1 MSARSTVRRPLPTSP
16 FQATAAPAVE
26 KFSIDDRITHD
37 RHGLGRV
44 VMLESESVVHVAFG
58 AQVRRIALPNPKV
71 TRL

>member
-1 MSARSTVRRPLPTSP
+1 MSARSTARRPLPTSP
-16 FQATAAPAVE
+16 FREPVAPVVE

-44 VMLESESVVHVAFG
+44 VRLESDTVLHVAFG
-58 AQVRRIALPNPKV
+58 SEIRRIALPNPKV